1 LNNLSP
7 DKYHP
12 HDILITKDGLWHMMG
27 VAMEP
32 SNILRQIDVAVNA
45 MHGEYG
51 EDGKVQQLLEAHGT
65 PFTGSKSF
73 PSAMAMNKGI
83 SKKFFLK
90 HGLKTPIHVFVHKK
104 DDIEERAIQIFKTFP
119 QPSIVKPATG
129 GSSVGV
135 RVARTLRELKEA
147 LYEALGYSSMAL
159 VEEFIN
165 GREATCGVIDNFRGK
180 KHYPLL
186 PVEIIKPAKSDFFDF
201 DAKYSGQSDEV
212 CPGNFTQEESEQL
225 QRLAMIAHE
234 CLGLRHYSRSDFLLT
249 PRRGIYI
256 LEVNTLPGLTEE
268 SLFPKSLYAVGSSL
282 SNFLDHLISLALEK
296 PGN

>member
-1 LNNLSP
+1 
-7 DKYHP
+7 
-12 HDILITKDGLWHMMG
+12 
-27 VAMEP
+27 
-32 SNILRQIDVAVNA
+32 
-45 MHGEYG
+45 
-51 EDGKVQQLLEAHGT
+51 
-65 PFTGSKSF
+65 
-73 PSAMAMNKGI
+73 
-83 SKKFFLK
+83 
-90 HGLKTPIHVFVHKK
+90 
-104 DDIEERAIQIFKTFP
+104 
-119 QPSIVKPATG
+119 
-129 GSSVGV
+129 
-135 RVARTLRELKEA
+135 
-147 LYEALGYSSMAL
+147 
-159 VEEFIN
+159 
-165 GREATCGVIDNFRGK
+165 K

-186 PVEIIKPAKSDFFDF
+186 LVEIIKPAKSDFFDF